1 MSDDDDEAGF
11 SFSAEESALV
21 AKKLRDDELADA
33 APVEYRS
40 GVVEAAAKHLG
51 AAPPC
56 LCARCPGAIWTLGD
70 MTGEAVEA
78 AGSIAKAS
86 EAAPWT
92 LTVFCRPQH
101 KDLTIFEANY
111 VKRRYVTREGT
122 RAIGFCDAYED
133 ELKAWQ
139 EKQ

>member
-1 MSDDDDEAGF
+1 MSGDDEEAGF
-11 SFSAEESALV
+11 SFSPDEAHT
-21 AKKLRDDELADA
+21 DDEPASA
-33 APVEYRS
+33 PPVEYRS
-40 GVVEAAAKHLG
+40 AVVEAAVKHLG
-51 AAPPC
+51 ADVPC

-78 AGSIAKAS
+78 DGTIAKAS

-111 VKRRYVTREGT
+111 QKRRYVTREGT
-122 RAIGFCDAYED
+122 RAIGFCDAYEE

-139 EKQ
+139 AKQ

>member
-1 MSDDDDEAGF
+1 MSGDDGEAEF
-11 SFSAEESALV
+11 SLSPEESAAEVKMLE
-21 AKKLRDDELADA
+21 DQEA
-33 APVEYRS
+33 ASTAPAEYRS
-40 GVVEAAAKHLG
+40 GVVEAAEKHLG
-51 AAPPC
+51 AGVPC

-78 AGSIAKAS
+78 DGTIAKAS

-92 LTVFCRPQH
+92 LTIFCRPQH

-111 VKRRYVTREGT
+111 QKFCYVTREGT
-122 RAIGFCDAYED
+122 RAVGICDAYED